1 MQRGVSRRVRAR
13 KGKTRSV
20 AKFLPLTE
28 SKLNSKRSRC
38 ELYLTG
44 EGSGGAVM
52 ICMPGGLLIA
62 SFFEA

>member
-44 EGSGGAVM
+44 EGSGAVM

-62 SFFEA
+62 IFFEA